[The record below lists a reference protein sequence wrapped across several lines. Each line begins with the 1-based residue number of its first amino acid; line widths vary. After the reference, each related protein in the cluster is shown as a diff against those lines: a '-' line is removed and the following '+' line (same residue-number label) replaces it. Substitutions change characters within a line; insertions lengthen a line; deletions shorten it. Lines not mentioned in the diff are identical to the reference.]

1 MKSLL
6 AFMKKEW
13 MEQVRSGRLLILVI
27 IFILLGI
34 MNPAVAKLTP

>member
-13 MEQVRSGRLLILVI
+13 MEQVRSGRLLIRDH
-27 IFILLGI
+27 
-34 MNPAVAKLTP
+34 PKLCVNLRYGVE